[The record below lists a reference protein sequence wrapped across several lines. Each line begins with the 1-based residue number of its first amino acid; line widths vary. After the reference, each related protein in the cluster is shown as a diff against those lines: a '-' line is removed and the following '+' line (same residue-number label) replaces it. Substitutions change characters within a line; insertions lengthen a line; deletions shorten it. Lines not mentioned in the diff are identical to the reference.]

1 MNVFKRARLYITRK
15 KMKSLIMLFILFGIA
30 TAVLSGISIKKAA
43 TIAKENSIKD
53 IDNRFE
59 VQSNFASNLDDSVPE
74 SLVNKISKVDG
85 IKGYDGVIQGAALDF
100 KNLNH
105 IDAEKNVVQYKD
117 DSEYEKLF
125 TVEGH
130 TSTEFDTKFIS
141 KSFKLVEGRHIVE
154 SDKNKV
160 LIHKALAEK
169 NNLKVGDK
177 IKGTK
182 NNVDY
187 NVSSMSP
194 DEYEFEIVGIFES
207 ANTERSGHKTEL
219 SENLIISDMYTLKTL
234 YGYSDGNIK
243 YTNAIFNTSDKA
255 ENVLPKVK
263 QISADWNKYTIVRSQ
278 DTFLALTK
286 SFDTLGKIV
295 NIILVGAFVV
305 GVVVLS
311 LILAFWIQGRIHE
324 TGILLSIGVSKFN
337 VISQYIIELL
347 LISVLAF
354 GASYFSSKVISQNIG
369 NAIVNQASKQAVQ
382 DVESGFGG
390 FNLGNDPN
398 SNLLTHTVKV
408 DAKEVVYV
416 YILGT
421 GIIIISVLLSSAS
434 IIKLKPKEILSKM
447 S

>member
-305 GVVVLS
+305 GVVGFKEEFMKLEYYFQLEYQS
-311 LILAFWIQGRIHE
+311 LMLFHN
-324 TGILLSIGVSKFN
+324 ILLN
-337 VISQYIIELL
+337 YYL
-347 LISVLAF
+347 
-354 GASYFSSKVISQNIG
+354 
-369 NAIVNQASKQAVQ
+369 
-382 DVESGFGG
+382 
-390 FNLGNDPN
+390 
-398 SNLLTHTVKV
+398 
-408 DAKEVVYV
+408 
-416 YILGT
+416 
-421 GIIIISVLLSSAS
+421 
-434 IIKLKPKEILSKM
+434 
-447 S
+447 